1 MYKSKLSASIKD
13 NSNPVSASGCTACGY
28 GCGGGCMYI
37 CEDNCDS
44 DCSRACSSDGCTK
57 NCGDG
62 CTGQA
67 GIVPLSQKIF
77 S

>member
-1 MYKSKLSASIKD
+1 MYKSKLSTSLKN

-28 GCGGGCMYI
+28 GCSGGCMDY
-37 CEDNCDS
+37 CADHCDS
-44 DCSRACSSDGCTK
+44 GCSLYCGETCRGI
-57 NCGDG
+57 CGDG
-62 CTGQA
+62 CTGSA